1 VAEFPVTLEAVDY
14 ARGHGMQT
22 VFGTPNLVRGT
33 SHAGNLAVADMLAS
47 GRVDILCL
55 DYSPMCSLLALFKT
69 AELTGAPLAEVSRI
83 FSLNPARAVGLD
95 RITGSIETGKS
106 ADLILVDD
114 RRTSPRL
121 LTTFA
126 GGRPV
131 YQTIPCCALVNR

>member
-1 VAEFPVTLEAVDY
+1 
-14 ARGHGMQT
+14 
-22 VFGTPNLVRGT
+22 
-33 SHAGNLAVADMLAS
+33 
-47 GRVDILCL
+47 VDILCL

-69 AELTGAPLAEVSRI
+69 AALTGAPLAEVSRI

-95 RITGSIETGKS
+95 GITGSIETGKA

-121 LTTFA
+121 LATFA

-131 YQTIPCCALVNR
+131 YQTIPCRALVN